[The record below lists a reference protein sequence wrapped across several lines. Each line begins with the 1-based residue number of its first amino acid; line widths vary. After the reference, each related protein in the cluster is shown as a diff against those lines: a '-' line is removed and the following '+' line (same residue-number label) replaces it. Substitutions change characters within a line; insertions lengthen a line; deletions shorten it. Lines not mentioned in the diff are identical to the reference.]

1 MFRSSSSPGVNVF
14 FISSN
19 SFFPA
24 FPPNNFRASSRSFVV
39 ILLKSK
45 TLNCG
50 TWEIQRYGHHVED
63 LIITYIMNDIES
75 IIFLCCNW

>member
-50 TWEIQRYGHHVED
+50 TWKIQRYGNQVEN
-63 LIITYIMNDIES
+63 LIETYIMNDIES